1 MSLFYHKPGLQCPN
15 APPRLPIPDAKRITN
30 QSPIVQ
36 AQVRRLNLI
45 LRIWEEC
52 SGVFPCIC
60 QCWSI
65 SPELA
70 LLYRHKG
77 PLKGDRRTFCLAE
90 LKFRELLGWSNRLP
104 RRLCRNDQSPHYVQI
119 LQYEPPL
126 SVAQRR
132 RNLIARERLYLCP
145 QHMAPRRH
153 PRSLQVSTI
162 GNIKSLHLRTSTSPY
177 STLENACIASASP
190 AETAHDQLQASLCL
204 FPLHHLV
211 AHCYDIPRQRHPSET
226 ERRELLL
233 LLPALCL
240 RLRATPTMLAR
251 YPGYSDGT
259 DINGAGQRRHHKPD
273 CARQLLCSVNDNK
286 GYQRYCALI

>member
-1 MSLFYHKPGLQCPN
+1 MAVRMGLFGVAGNHKQEDISSLPEPARSAHLYAAWGSFNWITHMSLFYHKPGLQCPN

-132 RNLIARERLYLCP
+132 PLWRTRVSHQLRQLKQLMINYRLHFASSPYTIWWHTAMTYLANAILQKPKEENCFFYFLLCVYGYERLRPCW
-145 QHMAPRRH
+145 R
-153 PRSLQVSTI
+153 VT
-162 GNIKSLHLRTSTSPY
+162 
-177 STLENACIASASP
+177 
-190 AETAHDQLQASLCL
+190 QA
-204 FPLHHLV
+204 
-211 AHCYDIPRQRHPSET
+211 IPT
-226 ERRELLL
+226 
-233 LLPALCL
+233 
-240 RLRATPTMLAR
+240 
-251 YPGYSDGT
+251 
-259 DINGAGQRRHHKPD
+259 
-273 CARQLLCSVNDNK
+273 
-286 GYQRYCALI
+286 ALI